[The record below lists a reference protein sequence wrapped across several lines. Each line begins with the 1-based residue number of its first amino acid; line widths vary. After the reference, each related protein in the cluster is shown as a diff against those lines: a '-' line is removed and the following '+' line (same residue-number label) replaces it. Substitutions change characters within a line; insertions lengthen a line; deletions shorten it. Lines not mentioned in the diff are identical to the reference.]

1 MGSKIFIL
9 LLRVQ
14 ISIET
19 QSGQALSKGPDLM
32 GDHLRQIETDYENEL
47 PNDIY
52 DNIDDAAN
60 RLAADLVDTLTEI
73 TGEVSDDDLFLTDDQ
88 RIAKQTDKICSDFL
102 NQTWSWPNSET
113 MDGTDFS
120 RPSRKRFSKRQ
131 SAHLAETISH
141 GLIETQIEIIT
152 SGFEMIMTGYHPDVH
167 V

>member
-1 MGSKIFIL
+1 MGSVCG
-9 LLRVQ
+9 LRTRKSLFYYYEFESLQ
-14 ISIET
+14 I

-32 GDHLRQIETDYENEL
+32 GDHLRQIEIDYENEL
-47 PNDIY
+47 PNGIY

-60 RLAADLVDTLTEI
+60 VLAADLLDNLTEI
-73 TGEVSDDDLFLTDDQ
+73 TGQVSRDDLFLTDDQ

-120 RPSRKRFSKRQ
+120 RPSRQ
-131 SAHLAETISH
+131 SAHLAGTISH
-141 GLIETQIEIIT
+141 GLIETQIVIIT